1 MYVAVLLQLEEM
13 CILCHHSWDREQ
25 KEAYTMVPP
34 DSSCAFFHSDPAVYA
49 YYITVI
55 NLGLEYNYM
64 LSAMSLSGKSSIV
77 A

>member
-1 MYVAVLLQLEEM
+1 
-13 CILCHHSWDREQ
+13 
-25 KEAYTMVPP
+25 MVPP
-34 DSSCAFFHSDPAVYA
+34 DSGCAFFHSDPAVYA

-64 LSAMSLSGKSSIV
+64 LSAMSLSGKSPTV